1 MRLIQKYKDH
11 SYYAVDGKEIVKALG
26 LNTDKHLFVAISVD
40 IITGEG
46 CLLVSNEDTK

>member
-1 MRLIQKYKDH
+1 MKLIQKYKDC
-11 SYYAVDGKEIVKALG
+11 SYYAVDGKEIIKSLG

-46 CLLVSNEDTK
+46 VLLVSNEEAK